1 MRPAQA
7 PRPAHGRTPAHVRL
21 RGPRGTR
28 TGRALVEAREAAA
41 REMGLTR
48 LVADTLSPNAEMRS
62 LYPKLG
68 FV

>member
-1 MRPAQA
+1 M
-7 PRPAHGRTPAHVRL
+7 
-21 RGPRGTR
+21 
-28 TGRALVEAREAAA
+28 EAREAAA